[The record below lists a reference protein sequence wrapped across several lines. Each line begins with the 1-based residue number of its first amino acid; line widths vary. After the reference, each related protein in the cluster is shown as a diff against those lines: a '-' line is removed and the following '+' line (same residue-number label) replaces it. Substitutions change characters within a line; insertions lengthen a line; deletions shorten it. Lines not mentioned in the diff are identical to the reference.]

1 VSAFVEFPD
10 CPDVT
15 DLCRRL
21 AEDHR
26 VLLVPGECF
35 GDDFASFARL
45 GFGGMRAEL
54 TAGLAAVEEALVG
67 QPRPVVV
74 A

>member
-1 VSAFVEFPD
+1 
-10 CPDVT
+10 
-15 DLCRRL
+15 
-21 AEDHR
+21 
-26 VLLVPGECF
+26 
-35 GDDFASFARL
+35 
-45 GFGGMRAEL
+45 MRAEL